1 MDKLKLRTLVVLSEI
16 IKVQA
21 QSIGFHNVHVARTPS
36 DKGTIME
43 LLNQQK

>member
-1 MDKLKLRTLVVLSEI
+1 LSER

-21 QSIGFHNVHVARTPS
+21 QSIGFYNVHVVCTPS

-43 LLNQQK
+43 LLNQQR